1 MSTFADSTALV
12 KLYADESGFEEMRAL
27 NALAVAQIVRV
38 QVPAA
43 LWRKHRIGEL
53 SADDAQVLT
62 AAFEADYFGAAGDDP
77 RFAVVRLGAEVMN
90 EAARLCAR
98 YGLRAQEGIELAS
111 AMATRRADPSCTM
124 LAAFHGPLRA
134 SAAAEGFALLPA

>member
-12 KLYADESGFEEMRAL
+12 RLYADESGFEQVRAL
-27 NALAVAQIVRV
+27 SALAVAEIARV
-38 QVPAA
+38 QIPAA

-62 AAFEADYFGAAGDDP
+62 AAFEADYFGAIGDDP
-77 RFAVVRLGAEVMN
+77 RFAVVRAGADVLN

-98 YGLRAQEGIELAS
+98 YGLRAEEGIELAS
-111 AMATRRADPSCTM
+111 AMVTRRADPSCRV
-124 LAAFHGPLRA
+124 LAAFRASLRT
-134 SAAAEGFALLPA
+134 SAAAEGFALVPA